1 MIDISFSDHRSVSI
15 RSAVGQRKVHHLLLS
30 ATQLGQSVRDGIGDY
45 LTAHGDFYPRGV
57 ADDGL
62 REEDGAEAVAAT
74 VSGFQRG
81 EVGECPVGSHL
92 AVIAYSTR
100 GTHILYHDRGV
111 IHILLRQRAGRGG
124 KAEADREAVHY
135 VAEVEGNGTVAFH
148 TVEGGGMKQVGGG
161 VLLLGALVGGQGE
174 FLDCFHVGACREKG
188 KEIEL
193 GAVAESFP
201 RQVVGFPCAVA
212 EDSGIYHSGF
222 GAVLMG
228 DEYLRFVTVV
238 EAARAVVVD
247 GGSCA
252 GVGGGITACET
263 GDSSGEADGV
273 AVVRAAIGSRCIILR
288 AGR

>member
-1 MIDISFSDHRSVSI
+1 MP
-15 RSAVGQRKVHHLLLS
+15 GK
-30 ATQLGQSVRDGIGDY
+30 GI
-45 LTAHGDFYPRGV
+45 
-57 ADDGL
+57 
-62 REEDGAEAVAAT
+62 
-74 VSGFQRG
+74 
-81 EVGECPVGSHL
+81 
-92 AVIAYSTR
+92 
-100 GTHILYHDRGV
+100 
-111 IHILLRQRAGRGG
+111 
-124 KAEADREAVHY
+124 
-135 VAEVEGNGTVAFH
+135 
-148 TVEGGGMKQVGGG
+148 
-161 VLLLGALVGGQGE
+161 
-174 FLDCFHVGACREKG
+174 
-188 KEIEL
+188 EIEL

-201 RQVVGFPCAVA
+201 RQVIGFPCAVA

-252 GVGGGITACET
+252 GGIGGITACET

>member
-1 MIDISFSDHRSVSI
+1 MP
-15 RSAVGQRKVHHLLLS
+15 G
-30 ATQLGQSVRDGIGDY
+30 
-45 LTAHGDFYPRGV
+45 
-57 ADDGL
+57 
-62 REEDGAEAVAAT
+62 
-74 VSGFQRG
+74 
-81 EVGECPVGSHL
+81 
-92 AVIAYSTR
+92 
-100 GTHILYHDRGV
+100 
-111 IHILLRQRAGRGG
+111 
-124 KAEADREAVHY
+124 
-135 VAEVEGNGTVAFH
+135 
-148 TVEGGGMKQVGGG
+148 
-161 VLLLGALVGGQGE
+161 
-174 FLDCFHVGACREKG
+174 KG

-238 EAARAVVVD
+238 EAALTVVVD
-247 GGSCA
+247 GGACA
-252 GVGGGITACET
+252 GGIGGITACET